1 MNEPGAVHGLTKRN
15 ILATL
20 PVALQGDKSVTALA
34 DAIAEQLANRPEE
47 IERLRI
53 YPNIGRQDEKLLD
66 ILAYDFKVDWWD
78 PDYSLEEK
86 RRTLANS
93 WRVHKILGTKAAV
106 ETAIRAIYPHAEV
119 REWFE
124 YGGKPYHFKLNID
137 LTGELSDAARPYRVL
152 DRVNF
157 YKSLRSHVEEIVFT
171 IVVPAAKL
179 HFGGGV
185 GTAVQIGVP
194 QEPDEYDF
202 RDTLHMGGA
211 FGAEASVGIL
221 DGGSDLHFQTSIQ
234 AGGVFGR
241 QVSLPVPENPV
252 QPPATT
258 ILRTGGV
265 CTIISNLSRGD

>member
-1 MNEPGAVHGLTKRN
+1 MNSPGPVHGLTAEN
-15 ILATL
+15 LLTAFPI
-20 PVALQGDKSVTALA
+20 ALQGDQSSVALANVTARLLA
-34 DAIAEQLANRPEE
+34 RRPEE
-47 IERLRI
+47 INRLLI
-53 YPNIGRQDEKLLD
+53 YPAIAQLDEKLLD

-78 PDYSLEEK
+78 ANYSLEEK
-86 RRTLANS
+86 RRTLADS
-93 WRVHKILGTKAAV
+93 WRVHKMLGTKAAV
-106 ETAIRAIYPHAEV
+106 EMAIRAIYPHAEV

-179 HFGGGV
+179 HLGGGV
-185 GTAVQIGVP
+185 GMAVQIGVP

-202 RDTLHMGGA
+202 RDTLHMGGV
-211 FGAEASVGIL
+211 FGAEASVGIP
-221 DGGSDLHFQTSIQ
+221 DGGSDLHFQTSIH
-234 AGGVFGR
+234 AGGTFGG
-241 QVSLPVPENPV
+241 QASLPVPENPV

-265 CTIISNLSRGD
+265 CTIISNLSKGD